1 MSKKKKTI
9 TFVIM
14 FIVVIG
20 IVCFALSPLNISAD
34 SGFDSSYDSGGSFD
48 SGSSFDSSSES
59 SGDGSAFDL
68 IFLVFRL
75 FILLWDINPLLAII
89 VFAVLIFLIIRFF
102 KNIPTSTNSL
112 SMTIT
117 SNRIT
122 EEQLSK
128 YIPNIKLEEFLVDR
142 YNDYLDIQNAWMEFD
157 YDSLRK
163 KLTDELYNQYE
174 MQLDTLKIKNQKNV
188 MKDFVLKDSAIT
200 NIEEDNN
207 KLTLTMEMIV
217 EFYDYI
223 TENDKVVR
231 GNSARKITQHY
242 EMTFVCSKKFSKVCP
257 NCGAKLKN
265 AASNKCE
272 FCGSIVTELSDE
284 WVLSKK
290 ESKRQI

>member
-9 TFVIM
+9 TFFIM
-14 FIVVIG
+14 FIVIIG
-20 IVCFALSPLNISAD
+20 IVCFTLSPLNINAD

-59 SGDGSAFDL
+59 SGDGSVFDL
-68 IFLVFRL
+68 IFIVFRL

-122 EEQLSK
+122 EEEISK

-157 YDSLRK
+157 YDNLRK

-257 NCGAKLKN
+257 NCGAKLEN

-290 ESKRQI
+290 ESKKQY

>member
-14 FIVVIG
+14 FIVIIG
-20 IVCFALSPLNISAD
+20 IVCFALSPLNINAD

-59 SGDGSAFDL
+59 SGDGSVFDL

-157 YDSLRK
+157 YDNLRK

-257 NCGAKLKN
+257 NCGAKLEN

-290 ESKRQI
+290 ESKRQY

>member
-9 TFVIM
+9 TFFIM
-14 FIVVIG
+14 FIVIIG
-20 IVCFALSPLNISAD
+20 IVCFALSPLNINAD

-59 SGDGSAFDL
+59 SGDGSVFDL

-75 FILLWDINPLLAII
+75 FILLWDINPLIAII
-89 VFAVLIFLIIRFF
+89 VFAALTFLIIRFF
-102 KNIPTSTNSL
+102 KNIPTSTNL
-112 SMTIT
+112 SNMMIT
-117 SNRIT
+117 SNKMT
-122 EEQLSK
+122 EEELKK
-128 YIPNIKLEEFLVDR
+128 YIPEIKLEEFLVDR
-142 YNDYLDIQNAWMEFD
+142 YNDYLDVQNAWMEFD

-163 KLTDELYNQYE
+163 RLTDELYNQYE

-188 MKDFVLKDSAIT
+188 MKEFVLKDSAIT

-231 GNSARKITQHY
+231 GNSERKITQHY

-257 NCGAKLKN
+257 NCGAKLEN

-290 ESKRQI
+290 ESKRQY